1 MIKNETYLTPE
12 NIGKF
17 QSRLLVRTQIFTLIL
32 CIVVVACGIVEIVLK
47 DYAFGIFCTVFG
59 TAFFPIILYIQ
70 KLTTKKTVKMI
81 SQGGMVKN
89 VYEFDDKG
97 VTVVTYR
104 GETKA
109 GESVVAYEDL
119 YRIEERDK
127 YYYIYVA
134 NNQAFIVDKS
144 SFTEGTSSEL
154 SILLA
159 THMGEKYAVKL
170 SKKLIQE
177 NKKA

>member
-1 MIKNETYLTPE
+1 
-12 NIGKF
+12 
-17 QSRLLVRTQIFTLIL
+17 
-32 CIVVVACGIVEIVLK
+32 
-47 DYAFGIFCTVFG
+47 
-59 TAFFPIILYIQ
+59 
-70 KLTTKKTVKMI
+70 MI

-144 SFTEGTSSEL
+144 SFTEGTGSEL

-170 SKKLIQE
+170 SKKMIQE